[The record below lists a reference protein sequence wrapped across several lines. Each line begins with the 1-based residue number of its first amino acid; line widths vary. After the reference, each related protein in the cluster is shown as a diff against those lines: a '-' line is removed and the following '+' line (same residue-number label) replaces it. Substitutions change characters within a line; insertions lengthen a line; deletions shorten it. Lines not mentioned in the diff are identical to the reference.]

1 MKGDY
6 ITVSWITDQN
16 PLLQDCKNFTDLV
29 KDLGWVHSTYM
40 VTRTVTLVLGK
51 LTLPSVL
58 YSSLHICSIH
68 AFTQ

>member
-6 ITVSWITDQN
+6 LTVSWITDQN
-16 PLLQDCKNFTDLV
+16 PLPQDCENFTDLV
-29 KDLGWVHSTYM
+29 KDLGWVPSTYM

-51 LTLPSVL
+51 LTFSSVL
-58 YSSLHICSIH
+58 HSSLHICSVH